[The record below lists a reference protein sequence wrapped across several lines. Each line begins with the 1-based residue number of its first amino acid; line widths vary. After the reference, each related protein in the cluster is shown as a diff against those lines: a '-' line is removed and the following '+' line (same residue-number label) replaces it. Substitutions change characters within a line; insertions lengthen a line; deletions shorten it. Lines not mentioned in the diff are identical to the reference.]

1 MIPKLELSGGRQVQ
15 RKTSKTADA
24 AAGADWPG
32 AIHRALRSHE
42 VTQVSYVPDAG
53 HKRLIEL
60 CHADRGM
67 KAVPLTTEEEGIGL
81 AAGAWLGGERSALLM
96 QSSGVGNCINA
107 LTLSANCGF
116 PLLMIVTLRGEWGE
130 FNPWQIP
137 MGQAT
142 PDALALVG
150 VRTLRLERREDA
162 LDTVTAAARLAFD
175 GYAAVAVLIAQR
187 LIGTKSFG
195 EKP

>member
-1 MIPKLELSGGRQVQ
+1 MQ
-15 RKTSKTADA
+15 RKISKTPAGA
-24 AAGADWPG
+24 AAADWPG
-32 AIHRALRSHE
+32 QIYRVLKSHR
-42 VTQVSYVPDAG
+42 VGQVSYVPDAG

-67 KAVPLTTEEEGIGL
+67 KVVPLTTEEEGIGL
-81 AAGAWLGGERSALLM
+81 AAGAWLGGERAALLM
-96 QSSGVGNCINA
+96 QSSGVGNCMNA

-116 PLLMIVTLRGEWGE
+116 PLLMVVTMRGEWGE

-142 PDALALVG
+142 PEALRLGG
-150 VRTLRLERREDA
+150 VHTLRLERTEDA
-162 LDTVTAAARLAFD
+162 LETTVAAAKLAFE
-175 GYAAVAVLIAQR
+175 GYGAAAVLIAQR